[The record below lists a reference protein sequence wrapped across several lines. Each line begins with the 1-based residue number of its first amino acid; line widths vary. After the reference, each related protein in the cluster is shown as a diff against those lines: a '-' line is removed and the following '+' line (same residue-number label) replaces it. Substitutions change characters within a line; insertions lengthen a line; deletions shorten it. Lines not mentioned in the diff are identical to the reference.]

1 MHMISNIFDFEKTK
15 FTLREQ
21 VQNPIVSTYL
31 SVKSKLYIE
40 YPVIPFQCP
49 SFHANV

>member
-21 VQNPIVSTYL
+21 VQNPGK
-31 SVKSKLYIE
+31 VKKLF
-40 YPVIPFQCP
+40 PHGSGRSGF
-49 SFHANV
+49 